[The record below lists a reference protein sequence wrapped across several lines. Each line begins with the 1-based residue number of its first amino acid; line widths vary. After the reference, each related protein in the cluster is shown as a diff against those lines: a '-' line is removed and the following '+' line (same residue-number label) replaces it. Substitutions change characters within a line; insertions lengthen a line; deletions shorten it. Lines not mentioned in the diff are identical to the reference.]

1 MFYTTPI
8 EPQVY
13 DSDFQGHTNF
23 LSVSLWFDRARTAL
37 YREFEPNLNF
47 REHGLVILKTEVTYV
62 KEIWLARPVEV
73 RTWTS
78 VVGTK
83 SFEITQ
89 EAWQDGEVC
98 AVGKTIFCGFDFTV
112 HKSEPIS
119 PEFRAVLEKF
129 RFDPTAQEADA
140 Q

>member
-1 MFYTTPI
+1 MAYTNT
-8 EPQVY
+8 
-13 DSDFQGHTNF
+13 DTNMTTSAG
-23 LSVSLWFDRARTAL
+23 LAPGMQEYYNRELL
-37 YREFEPNLNF
+37 REFEPNLNF

-83 SFEITQ
+83 SFELTQ
-89 EAWQDGEVC
+89 EAWQDGELC

-119 PEFRAVLEKF
+119 PEFRAVLEKY
-129 RFDPTAQEADA
+129 RFDPTAQEAE
-140 Q
+140 